1 MTPPSPRR
9 SLGQAFAYARDGLR
23 HAARTQ
29 RAFRI
34 QLVLAAGIGGVL
46 VWLHPPPPHIAGV
59 VLAMTIVLVAE
70 LFNTAVE
77 IVIDL
82 LVERNRHQLAKA
94 AKDVAAGAVVVASVG
109 AALVGTL
116 LLGPAL
122 GEAMGLDAAAA
133 GRIARLAAFAVG
145 LAGVAVLVRFGRR
158 AASGG
163 VRSEPPAQG

>member
-1 MTPPSPRR
+1 MTVPPTRR

-46 VWLHPPPPHIAGV
+46 LWLRLPPLEAAGV

-82 LVERNRHQLAKA
+82 LVERNHHQLAKA
-94 AKDVAAGAVVVASVG
+94 AKDVAAGAVVLASVG
-109 AALVGTL
+109 AALVGIL
-116 LLGPAL
+116 LMGPPL
-122 GEAMGLDAAAA
+122 GEAVGMEAIVA
-133 GRIARLAAFAVG
+133 GRIARLAALGVG
-145 LAGVAVLVRFGRR
+145 LGGVAALVRFGRARQAAVR
-158 AASGG
+158 A
-163 VRSEPPAQG
+163 EYPPRG

>member
-1 MTPPSPRR
+1 MTVPPTRR

-46 VWLHPPPPHIAGV
+46 LWLPLPPLEAAGV

-82 LVERNRHQLAKA
+82 LVERNHHQLAKA
-94 AKDVAAGAVVVASVG
+94 AKDVAAGAVVLASVG
-109 AALVGTL
+109 AALVGIL
-116 LLGPAL
+116 LMGPPL
-122 GEAMGLDAAAA
+122 GESVGMDAIVA
-133 GRIARLAAFAVG
+133 GRIARLAALGVG
-145 LAGVAVLVRFGRR
+145 LGGVAALVRFGRARQAAVR
-158 AASGG
+158 A
-163 VRSEPPAQG
+163 EQPPRG